1 MDFIADTTLLV
12 GLWRRQD
19 WAVNFA
25 SENPDKVLG
34 LSWVVLG
41 EFWHGAIRAGHDRR
55 TVQAFLDMGIP
66 LLDPA
71 PVIKHYANLCAVLQD
86 QPDYRRTGQNDL
98 WIGAVALAFDRPLV
112 TRNRRHFDSF
122 PDLKL
127 LVLGSG

>member
-1 MDFIADTTLLV
+1 V
-12 GLWRRQD
+12 GLWRRQG
-19 WAVNFA
+19 WAVHFA
-25 SENPDKVLG
+25 RENPDKVLG

-71 PVIKHYANLCAVLQD
+71 PVIHHYANLCAALQD
-86 QPDYRRTGQNDL
+86 DPDYRRTGQNDL
-98 WIGAVALAFDRPLV
+98 WIGAVALAFDKPLV

-122 PDLKL
+122 PDLEL
-127 LVLGSG
+127 LALGDS